1 IDALVPSEGRL
12 EIDVALRA
20 TPYHLQTIVARPPVA
35 VRGLEPDPVP
45 YPDRGLSLAAIR
57 NDPLLAEPDAFEA
70 LGGAEVVLATESPN
84 GMHVRGGAAD
94 QTAFELDGI
103 PVLDPYHSAGL
114 FSAWNP
120 DALARVTLHSSGL
133 PGGVPDVLSGTV
145 AGETRAP
152 GPQVDV
158 QG

>member
-1 IDALVPSEGRL
+1 
-12 EIDVALRA
+12 
-20 TPYHLQTIVARPPVA
+20 
-35 VRGLEPDPVP
+35 
-45 YPDRGLSLAAIR
+45 
-57 NDPLLAEPDAFEA
+57 AFEA
-70 LGGAEVVLATESPN
+70 LGGGEVVLATESPN

-158 QG
+158 QGALSTTQGRLTVSGPVPIQGGGFMVSVRSGFRSGWPAGIGSEPEPQLLRGGTGDNLATLTVPA